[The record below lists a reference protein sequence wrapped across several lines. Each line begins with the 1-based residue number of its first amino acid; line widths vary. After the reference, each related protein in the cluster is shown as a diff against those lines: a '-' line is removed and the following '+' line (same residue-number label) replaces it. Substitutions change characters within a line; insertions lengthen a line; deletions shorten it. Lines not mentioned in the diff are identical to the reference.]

1 MGGCVII
8 LGTWGDSM
16 FLDKIKKWL
25 TSVMAF
31 FSLSHDTMI
40 KDNND
45 NIVGYTINDES
56 EISGVSDQSSQK
68 EFDHHSSISLTSI
81 NWDLIHQIHKGDIVY
96 VRMEDDIILKKNI
109 SQYHQKRPFV
119 VVDKDSDN
127 HKLYGYY
134 TTHNIDNHYIHGG
147 SKIILNKDYHNLK
160 YHSLVLVH
168 RKVELPYENVIRKIS
183 HVSNSVLLQINDKAQ
198 LEQKFLKDHKCV
210 SRIIETKDIIQ
221 DQETMYLIYEHNS
234 SFAYGFPIMMATH
247 RPKKASDPDYYRYV
261 PFNRKVYFIDFD
273 RPTTFS
279 RTGEYEIVNTI
290 IMTTVLDIL
299 KQREHLKYLLK
310 KKRQKQKK
318 K

>member
-1 MGGCVII
+1 MFINKLKQWI
-8 LGTWGDSM
+8 SSFISFLGLSQTD
-16 FLDKIKKWL
+16 
-25 TSVMAF
+25 TSKDDIYTEDMIGQT
-31 FSLSHDTMI
+31 SETYHDNF
-40 KDNND
+40 NNLC
-45 NIVGYTINDES
+45 NKSS
-56 EISGVSDQSSQK
+56 E
-68 EFDHHSSISLTSI
+68 ENNHHSFISLTSI

-96 VRMEDDIILKKNI
+96 VKMEDEVILKDQI
-109 SQYHQKRPFV
+109 SLYHQHRPFV
-119 VVDKDSDN
+119 VVGKDSDHN
-127 HKLYGYY
+127 KLYGYY

-183 HVSNSVLLQINDKAQ
+183 RVSNSVLSQINDKAQ
-198 LEQKFLKDHKCV
+198 LEQKFTNGSTCV

-247 RPKKASDPDYYRYV
+247 RPKKASDHDYYRYF
-261 PFNRKVYFIDFD
+261 PFNHKLYFVDFD

-290 IMTTVLDIL
+290 SMTTVLDIL

-310 KKRQKQKK
+310 KEKKKQKK
-318 K
+318 LKK